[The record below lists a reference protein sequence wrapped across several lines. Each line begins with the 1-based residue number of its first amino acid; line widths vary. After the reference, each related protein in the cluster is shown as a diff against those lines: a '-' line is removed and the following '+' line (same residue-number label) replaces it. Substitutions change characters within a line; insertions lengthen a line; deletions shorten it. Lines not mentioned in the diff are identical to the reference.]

1 MIIAIRFPTYCKTHY
16 RLFSLC
22 VIPLLH
28 ARFAGGSCWAFST
41 AETWEDNAC
50 ILGIN
55 GVNNETTFSTED
67 LLACATFGSGQ
78 CGGGRINYAFDYVVS
93 DGLVDEKCFPY
104 TSQNGTVSQSLT
116 NETLQSKKKILNL
129 KKSGINH

>member
-93 DGLVDEKCFPY
+93 DGLVDEKCFYGIEYREKNVFGEDVRAPR
-104 TSQNGTVSQSLT
+104 SWCHDQN
-116 NETLQSKKKILNL
+116 
-129 KKSGINH
+129 